1 MRRAALRL
9 LLLALAAGC
18 CRSLPGTG
26 ERNCHALQQAACGE
40 KCIPFMWLCNGEQE
54 CPDGTDEH
62 CEAACRGD
70 PNAWQCDNGGCIS
83 SSWLCDGTSD
93 CIDGSDERNCVCR
106 DRKVPCWGSSQC
118 IDPWEI
124 CDLHKDCEDGSDE
137 ANCPQ
142 NHCLPGQWQCK
153 NKVCIMEDWKCN
165 GINNC
170 GDSSDEEVCAHCPEG
185 MIQCDEGKCILES
198 LMCNKAEDCLD
209 GTDER
214 STCGKNCSLSNGG
227 CMETCTDT
235 SWGVRCSC
243 GAGWELQADGQ
254 NCTDV
259 DECSLVYSP
268 CSQLCKNTLGS
279 FTCDCVKGYQ
289 LHSGTICEVADNATQ
304 ILLATGPDLVLLDV
318 RTRTHRSLIST
329 NATPGAIA
337 YDLLREAYYWVDEG
351 KSLHVYMPGKGNM
364 LLYPDVRGVNSISV
378 DWFTGQVYWASSHP
392 QTICAGL
399 SDGRGYIKV
408 LEKNLV
414 PEQLTVYPAK
424 RYMYWVNHGEKG
436 RTMIEAAGMDGSDR
450 QVLAVVPMEEPL
462 GLTLDSITGRLYWI
476 SEYKESIET
485 IKVDGSGRYS
495 FPEIL
500 LKDQDPLGLMVFE
513 NWFFWADQEK
523 LLSASRSSPGETVVL
538 VNTSISAFT
547 VLHELQQPPRN
558 TTACAAGLCS
568 HICLLSP
575 VHPKGY
581 KCACPEG
588 THLLTSGKCA
598 ELTFLY
604 STDKMI
610 HLLQVDPKGLALKS
624 TLVLEWPH
632 SIHLQD
638 VDWKRHFLYWTDDEG
653 DLMRFSK
660 HPRRK
665 EAIQTGLPV
674 CSAAVDLPSGDIYWL
689 TCDRTDIRVTRF
701 IGMATS
707 VLYHSKSIITHQ
719 FLDWQRATLYWLEN
733 GKPLQQMNLAG
744 GDVHDAWNETWS
756 GDIEIAL
763 DTQAFSILW
772 SSKDLGLQ
780 VLSLAK
786 HQKDTLKTSWM
797 YGIAAAY
804 EPYLVSVNK
813 TSLLLWDRRTME
825 PVTVV
830 EEANIQKVVPFL
842 AMQLETVPEPVTLP
856 QPAARTTGLPV
867 VMETTAMPPLSCP
880 RTWIPCR
887 DGSECIAHEYLCDG
901 ERDCKDGSDEE
912 DCSQLCDTPGAF
924 KCLSGNKCIEEKHH
938 CDGVQ
943 QCPDGSDEL
952 SCWKPT
958 QDCALRCDS
967 NMRCIP
973 ESWLCDGN
981 PDCLDEADEQGCV
994 HEECSKSEFQCKSGQ
1009 CISYSMRCDGDND
1022 CKDRS
1027 DEEDCAVPKPLLC
1040 HLGEVKCPRS
1050 GECVLKDWLCDEDI
1064 DCKDGT
1070 DEQDC
1075 EREKLQCS
1083 TMQWSCSSGDQC
1095 VPDVWRCDGE
1105 QDCRDSSD
1113 ETGCE
1118 LKKCQSHEFQCGTH
1132 ECLNYT
1138 LVCNGKKDC
1147 TDGSDEGGKCL
1158 SPCEKPC
1165 SQICYQSPNG
1175 PRCACQWGFKLSSN
1189 RMSCTDIN
1197 ECQEHEPCSQTCVN
1211 TNGTYSCTC
1220 HPGYLL
1226 EPDAHT
1232 CKVTGSEPK
1241 LLVAIQS
1248 ELLLYG
1254 LRSLK
1259 EDILMT
1265 IDKNL
1270 IIFSIDYDLVEQKV
1284 FWMDLNAESIKWI
1297 TMNTQKKGTLVK
1309 GIKSDC
1315 IAVDWIGRN
1324 LYWTDG
1330 TAGELLATWLNATWR
1345 GNPEYTVVLDG
1356 DLDQPRS
1363 LALQPLQGL
1372 MYWSE
1377 IGDKPQIEQAGM
1389 DGSNRKILIDEGLG
1403 WPTGLALDLLSWKIF
1418 WSDDKLHCIGS
1429 ANLDGTGIKVFQLTQ
1444 IKSPFSVAVFEDD
1457 TYWSDM
1463 KTRTVQKVDKKTGKN
1478 RTVLI
1483 KRHGQPYGLKI
1494 MHEVLQPTAP
1504 NPCREL
1510 GCSHLCLLN
1519 PKHKGSCRC
1528 PVGEVLADE
1537 KNCIPLKDSAFM
1549 FLVAPTVITQVY
1561 LKKLP
1566 SAARGATL
1574 PEHRVLPLTNVN
1586 YLTAIDYSV
1595 RDKALYFADRED
1607 GYIRLLRIKDSGKLS
1622 WKRVVPVEGTVVAL
1636 ALDWLSGNIY
1646 WIDSQNPDIRV
1657 ATSDGHYT
1665 LVLISNELYHTVSVV
1680 LHPPTSMMCFA
1691 DLGTENQSVGP
1702 KIECASMDGSSRKV
1716 LWRKSQRPVG
1726 LTFGDVG
1733 TRLYWADHAK
1743 GVVESIQLD
1752 GSRFRIIRGGLHGL
1766 TLFTAGE
1773 GMMVWTTTRNGL
1785 TRVWH
1790 SKLELMEN
1798 WWFQVDQKIVDLKIY
1813 SKFTQQGSNG
1823 CSENNGGCSQLC
1835 LPNHQGRV
1843 CKCTVGYH
1851 LEHSTKCTRA
1861 VMCPE
1866 PLEACKDKL
1875 KCFTRE
1881 QACDGHNDCLDGS
1894 DELACKYLDR
1904 KKPWSTTAPTP
1915 AKPGFGK
1922 EEEGLAPTC
1931 VQTISK
1937 RPIPG
1942 TRYLHPKGTKYPGRK
1957 TPAIQTPPPY
1967 RESRTTVS
1975 SMWEY
1980 TEELSTSPE
1989 SIESGPEPQPCSRE
2003 TCNMRGDCTIE
2014 EDRVKCSCML
2024 GYSGDYCEETEVKST
2039 TGPIILGTA
2048 VVLLIVMAVV
2058 GAFVYMRRQ
2067 HTLKRT
2073 SSTASSKTLT
2083 SYHKDSDL
2091 MEEENLTNNE
2101 TFINEAYDR
2110 EQELV
2115 TPMKIE

>member
-40 KCIPFMWLCNGEQE
+40 KCIPFVWLCNGEQE

-289 LHSGTICEVADNATQ
+289 LHSGTTCEVADNATQ

-318 RTRTHRSLIST
+318 RTHTHRSLIST

-558 TTACAAGLCS
+558 TTACAPGLCS

-588 THLLTSGKCA
+588 THLLPSGKCA

-756 GDIEIAL
+756 GDIEITL

-867 VMETTAMPPLSCP
+867 VTETTAMPPLSCP

-943 QCPDGSDEL
+943 QCLDGSDEL

-1009 CISYSMRCDGDND
+1009 CISYSMHCDGDND

-1147 TDGSDEGGKCL
+1147 IDGSDEGGKCL
-1158 SPCEKPC
+1158 SPCETPC

-1189 RMSCTDIN
+1189 RVSCTDIN

-1270 IIFSIDYDLVEQKV
+1270 IIFSLDYDLVEQKV

-1345 GNPEYTVVLDG
+1345 GNPEYTMVLDG

-1403 WPTGLALDLLSWKIF
+1403 WPTGLAVDLLSWKIF

-1528 PVGEVLADE
+1528 PIGEVLADE

-1566 SAARGATL
+1566 SAASGATL
-1574 PEHRVLPLTNVN
+1574 PEHRVFPLTNVN

-1607 GYIRLLRIKDSGKLS
+1607 GYIRRLRIKDSGKLS
-1622 WKRVVPVEGTVVAL
+1622 WKVVVPVEGTVVSL
-1636 ALDWLSGNIY
+1636 ALDGLSGNIY

-1657 ATSDGHYT
+1657 ATSNGRYT

-1691 DLGTENQSVGP
+1691 DLGRENHSVGP

-1766 TLFTAGE
+1766 TLFAAGE
-1773 GMMVWTTTRNGL
+1773 GMMVWTTTHNGL

-1823 CSENNGGCSQLC
+1823 CLENNGGCSQLC

-1922 EEEGLAPTC
+1922 EEEVLAPTC
-1931 VQTISK
+1931 VQTITK
-1937 RPIPG
+1937 RPITG

-1980 TEELSTSPE
+1980 SEEPSTLPE

-2091 MEEENLTNNE
+2091 MEEENLSNNE